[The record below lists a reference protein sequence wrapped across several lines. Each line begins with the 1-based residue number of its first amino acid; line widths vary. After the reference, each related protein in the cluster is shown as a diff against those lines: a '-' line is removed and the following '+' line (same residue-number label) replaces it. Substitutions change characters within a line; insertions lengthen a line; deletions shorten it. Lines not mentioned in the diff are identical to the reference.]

1 MQAIQIQSR
10 GGLEVL
16 RATTLPDPHPGADR
30 CSYAIKASAVNAAD
44 GIVRISH
51 FLIAK
56 KPPLI
61 LGEEA
66 TGIVSRMGLGSKDV
80 GVIVHR
86 GGLAVFAMGWDM
98 GGNGGPLRRGDGRTA
113 FRSRRGG
120 ANQCR
125 RDGLRRALNGR
136 IESRR

>member
-1 MQAIQIQSR
+1 MR
-10 GGLEVL
+10 
-16 RATTLPDPHPGADR
+16 
-30 CSYAIKASAVNAAD
+30 AD
-44 GIVRISH
+44 GIVRIGH

-66 TGIVSRMGLGSKDV
+66 TGIVSRMGLASKDV

-98 GGNGGPLRRGDGRTA
+98 GGDGGSPSSLRRWPDGI
-113 FRSRRGG
+113 SIEE
-120 ANQCR
+120 
-125 RDGLRRALNGR
+125 GR
-136 IESRR
+136 